1 MPPGVS
7 TPASWF
13 AIAAL
18 TGVGLVALNWLVL
31 SHDVRVIPGLIASM
45 SALAA
50 VRSIVR
56 HSYPDAQVGGVLE
69 LVVIALVLAWWMRE
83 LGPAGGAEAA
93 GAAATP
99 IRSGA
104 PATM

>member
-13 AIAAL
+13 ALGGL
-18 TGVGLVALNWLVL
+18 TGLGLVALDWLVL
-31 SHDVRVIPGLIASM
+31 SHDVRIIPGLVASM

-56 HSYPDAQVGGVLE
+56 HSYPDAAVGGVLE
-69 LVVIALVLAWWMRE
+69 LVVISLVLMWWMRA
-83 LGPAGGAEAA
+83 LGAA
-93 GAAATP
+93 GSADETASAP
-99 IRSGA
+99 VIPSGA